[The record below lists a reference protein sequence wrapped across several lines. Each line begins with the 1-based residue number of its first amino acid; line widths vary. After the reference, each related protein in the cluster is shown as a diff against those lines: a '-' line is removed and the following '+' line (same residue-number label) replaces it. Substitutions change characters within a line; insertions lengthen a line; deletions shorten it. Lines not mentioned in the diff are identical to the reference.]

1 MKCAFHFWKLCIL
14 NNKIQIKEQ
23 EKEKKEN
30 IENVPIIKENKD
42 NNEPIIKE
50 NNENVPIIKE
60 KKENVAIIKEN
71 INIKKMNK

>member
-1 MKCAFHFWKLCIL
+1 M
-14 NNKIQIKEQ
+14 
-23 EKEKKEN
+23 
-30 IENVPIIKENKD
+30 PIIKENKD